1 MAKSPGNDPLA
12 NFFAKASE
20 AMAEVTHGAVADI
33 RTKLIDE
40 AWFGRPADTA
50 SERSMAEQLGW
61 AKPGESTEVRA
72 WNGLTDQLAKE
83 RASRAEQAPDH
94 DHDHGHER

>member
-1 MAKSPGNDPLA
+1 MAKSPASDPITQ
-12 NFFAKASE
+12 FFAKASQ
-20 AMAEVTHGAVADI
+20 ALDEVTHGAVADI

-72 WNGLTDQLAKE
+72 WNELSDELAKE
-83 RASRAEQAPDH
+83 RAARAKQDPEH
-94 DHDHGHER
+94 DHDHGHEH

>member
-1 MAKSPGNDPLA
+1 MAKSPANDPIA
-12 NFFAKASE
+12 HFFAKASQ
-20 AMAEVTHGAVADI
+20 ALNEVTHGAVADI

-61 AKPGESTEVRA
+61 VKPGESSEVRA
-72 WNGLTDQLAKE
+72 WNELSDQIAKE
-83 RASRAEQAPDH
+83 RASRADQAPE
-94 DHDHGHER
+94 HDHGHER